1 MKSNYTACETA
12 KFCIKCE
19 TFLFLFMIMR
29 NRYAFEDLLLAC
41 DGCNIIFMPQ
51 NIEKLKKKVLCNK
64 ILDKNLVL

>member
-29 NRYAFEDLLLAC
+29 DRYAFEDFLLAY
-41 DGCNIIFMPQ
+41 DGCNIILMPQ
-51 NIEKLKKKVLCNK
+51 NIEKIKKKFCVIKYLTR
-64 ILDKNLVL
+64 I